1 MAAHQAP
8 LSLGFPRQEHWSG
21 LPFPSPMHESE
32 KWKWSRSVVSDSQ
45 WPHGLQPTRLL
56 RPWDF
61 PGKSTG
67 VGCLCLLQLDIWS
80 CANAG
85 DHESNQPGREVADIM
100 VGCSLPRGLRTFLST
115 PPSLSDTPFPNC
127 YPRKASLGLP
137 THIPWTFLQ
146 PEKRMLLLSHNR
158 VWHASEDPVVP
169 SVINSALMPRVT
181 VSLDQTQPC
190 LYHIKTLGLFLHL
203 WLATFKPRE
212 YCI

>member
-8 LSLGFPRQEHWSG
+8 PSLGFSRQEHWSW

-32 KWKWSRSVVSDSQ
+32 KWKWSRSVVSDPQ
-45 WPHGLQPTRLL
+45 RPHGLQPSLLL

-67 VGCLCLLQLDIWS
+67 VGCHCLLRPDIWS
-80 CANAG
+80 CANGG
-85 DHESNQPGREVADIM
+85 DHESNQPGREVVDIM
-100 VGCSLPRGLRTFLST
+100 VGCSLPRGLKTFLST

-137 THIPWTFLQ
+137 SMNLPPSWKENAIVTTQQGLTHICRSCSSLNHKLCPNA
-146 PEKRMLLLSHNR
+146 R
-158 VWHASEDPVVP
+158 A
-169 SVINSALMPRVT
+169 T
-181 VSLDQTQPC
+181 VSLGQTQPS

-203 WLATFKPRE
+203 WLATPKPRE